1 MRSIYFNGVAAPAI
15 PALQQLSDGI
25 ALNGLLDAIR
35 AKPVTYEALFT
46 KKMDSLFIWSYED
59 FLDGLRAD
67 YSDQGSIRHM
77 AELGTWQKLI
87 VTKHLWMLWKK
98 FLILVSTLC

>member
-1 MRSIYFNGVAAPAI
+1 M
-15 PALQQLSDGI
+15 
-25 ALNGLLDAIR
+25 DAIR

-77 AELGTWQKLI
+77 AEVDCHKAFMDAMEELFSTGKYFTLIYIKLSKI
-87 VTKHLWMLWKK
+87 YEIMQLYLFCFYLQRMQH
-98 FLILVSTLC
+98 